1 MLIRPALTP
10 GAPTRSENDAGGWRW
25 EVSRACEVRFGDM
38 RPVSS
43 ENPPMWREE
52 KGGAHTLGPSGGP
65 TPQGPCHPLFDL
77 YRFVALAHRW
87 SGRRKGYFDWRP
99 FLRLVRKVERGAR
112 YHPAVRP
119 VRKVEWTHA
128 DNRSRDYYS

>member
-1 MLIRPALTP
+1 M
-10 GAPTRSENDAGGWRW
+10 
-25 EVSRACEVRFGDM
+25 
-38 RPVSS
+38 
-43 ENPPMWREE
+43 
-52 KGGAHTLGPSGGP
+52 GPSGGP